1 MADSFKFGGACFEV
15 AGEAALYWRAQEALL
30 VSDLHLEKASAF
42 ALSGQMLPPY
52 DSIATLEDIAALCK
66 KYRPAKII
74 SLGDNFHDDDGESR
88 LADSAAELLVNLAC
102 DTEWIW
108 ITGNHDRGVSGIWGG
123 NARDEMILSGITLRH
138 EAQRGDPNPEISG
151 HFHPK
156 FRQVLRG
163 RLVSRR
169 CFVKSTRKLI
179 MPAFGTLTGGLD
191 VQDIAILRAC
201 DLSDGEGAD
210 ALVATRTGFAR
221 FPLYSAGRYTAPVR
235 SPNRA
240 VPTRT

>member
-1 MADSFKFGGACFEV
+1 MADSFEFGGACFEV
-15 AGEAALYWRAQEALL
+15 AGEAALYWRAQDALL

-42 ALSGQMLPPY
+42 ALNGQMLPPY
-52 DSIATLEDIAALCK
+52 DSVATLEDIASLCA

-74 SLGDNFHDDDGESR
+74 SLGDNYHDDAGENR
-88 LADSAAELLVNLAC
+88 LAESAAALLVDLAC
-102 DTEWIW
+102 NTDWFW
-108 ITGNHDRGVSGIWGG
+108 ITGNHDRAVSGIWGG
-123 NARDEMILSGITLRH
+123 HAVEELTLAGITLRH
-138 EAQRGDPNPEISG
+138 EAQPGDPNPEISG

-221 FPLYSAGRYTAPVR
+221 FPLYSAGAF
-235 SPNRA
+235 A
-240 VPTRT
+240 K